1 MPSTLEEAFLQK
13 NPKKKLVIGVA
24 IDGSNISDK
33 ALATACGFYNAARGD
48 KLVILHVSDSS
59 KTFLPRHLQPKHL
72 ESQYVDKAHS
82 LRVCIQPAVYLQC
95 CLSFPAYQFMAYA
108 SHTAGPWQF
117 LIIRLY
123 RMYMRA
129 HAAHIHIYTQQ
140 LPLPSC

>member
-13 NPKKKLVIGVA
+13 TPKKKLVIGVA

-48 KLVILHVSDSS
+48 RLVILHVSDSS

-82 LRVCIQPAVYLQC
+82 LKVRVQLQS
-95 CLSFPAYQFMAYA
+95 CLM
-108 SHTAGPWQF
+108 
-117 LIIRLY
+117 
-123 RMYMRA
+123 
-129 HAAHIHIYTQQ
+129 QQ
-140 LPLPSC
+140 TNAMKPTLQSSMTRQYCMSELD

>member
-1 MPSTLEEAFLQK
+1 MVRRPFTMPSTLEEAYLQK

-48 KLVILHVSDSS
+48 RLVILHVSDSS

-82 LRVCIQPAVYLQC
+82 LKVRVQPATTAWCKYKHRRMHHPVQLV
-95 CLSFPAYQFMAYA
+95 LSFC
-108 SHTAGPWQF
+108 SVHLL
-117 LIIRLY
+117 LIF
-123 RMYMRA
+123 
-129 HAAHIHIYTQQ
+129 AACQT
-140 LPLPSC
+140 PMC

>member
-33 ALATACGFYNAARGD
+33 ALATACAFYNAARGD
-48 KLVILHVSDSS
+48 RLVILHVSDST

-82 LRVCIQPAVYLQC
+82 LKVGVQPGAL
-95 CLSFPAYQFMAYA
+95 L
-108 SHTAGPWQF
+108 
-117 LIIRLY
+117 
-123 RMYMRA
+123 
-129 HAAHIHIYTQQ
+129 Q
-140 LPLPSC
+140 LPSIHSCNQFNQISAGLKKHACSHNFLKLLLCC